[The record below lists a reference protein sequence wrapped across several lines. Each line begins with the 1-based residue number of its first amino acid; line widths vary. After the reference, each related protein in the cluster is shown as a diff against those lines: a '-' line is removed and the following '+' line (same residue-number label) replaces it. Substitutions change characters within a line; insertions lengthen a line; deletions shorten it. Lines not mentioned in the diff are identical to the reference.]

1 MNENIIEGDKL
12 FKTGT
17 KYYKIVNVELRSIQ
31 EVELN
36 TLLWDIKEYAYR
48 CKEVWTLITQ

>member
-17 KYYKIVNVELRSIQ
+17 RYYKIVNVELRSIQ

-36 TLLWDIKEYAYR
+36 TLL
-48 CKEVWTLITQ
+48 